1 MVSKNFWAVWTMQ
14 KKFEFSKSFWDS
26 VLTTGEDCVLSKFAG
41 QSGQN
46 RRSLSFPTVFGTVC

>member
-26 VLTTGEDCVLSKFAG
+26 VLTTGEDCVF
-41 QSGQN
+41 
-46 RRSLSFPTVFGTVC
+46 SLSLQDSVDKTGEV